1 MGYMQLRYDLSVPGT
16 LKSSGKM
23 SPDGKSWQP
32 MFDGVHER
40 Q

>member
-1 MGYMQLRYDLSVPGT
+1 MQLRYDRSEP
-16 LKSSGKM
+16 GKM
-23 SPDGKSWQP
+23 SLAGKAWKP